1 MSEDVGSTELI
12 QEPIHEELPS
22 VTTDAVGALKE
33 KTEVQHPSEETVAAS
48 PLSPDAAAPESAVER
63 EILKVDQSIQTAM
76 NLKNEG
82 AALFSAQNFSG
93 AREKYIAALESL
105 QYVGEHLTDA
115 QKAALFELTI
125 PLSSNAALC
134 FFKEE
139 NYTEC
144 LTFTK
149 NALTFISVLEDKS
162 SSTIKEIWPTILSR
176 GVLTPQKIQELKKKS
191 LALTGKCH
199 LFKQNYSEA
208 TMHLSKAMSI
218 IPEAERSGKEG
229 VELQRWLDRVA
240 AEESKSAKREK
251 AIWGK
256 AFRTDSGN
264 SSLISRS
271 MKGSSKGSSTSKAS
285 LRTSSWNYSMM
296 LGAVG
301 IAGLVGISAFYLLRS
316 RKA

>member
-1 MSEDVGSTELI
+1 MSEEGGSTEPI
-12 QEPIHEELPS
+12 QHEELLPPVTEEAVLPS
-22 VTTDAVGALKE
+22 RE
-33 KTEVQHPSEETVAAS
+33 KNGVESSAGDTVAAS
-48 PLSPDAAAPESAVER
+48 PLSPDAAAPESPIER
-63 EILKVDQSIQTAM
+63 EVQKVDQSIQTAM

-82 AALFSAQNFSG
+82 AALFSAQNYSG

-115 QKAALFELTI
+115 HKAALFELTI

-149 NALTFISVLEDKS
+149 NALSFIGVLEDQF

-176 GVLTPQKIQELKKKS
+176 GVLTSQKLQDLKKKS

-199 LFKQNYSEA
+199 FFKQNFTEA
-208 TMHLSKAMSI
+208 TTHLSKAMSL
-218 IPEAERSGKEG
+218 IPKADKSGKEG
-229 VELQRWLDRVA
+229 VELQKWLDRVT
-240 AEESKSAKREK
+240 AEENKSAKREK

-256 AFRTDSGN
+256 AFRADSGN
-264 SSLISRS
+264 GSQVSRPG
-271 MKGSSKGSSTSKAS
+271 KGSSKGTSPGKPSS
-285 LRTSSWNYSMM
+285 RTSGFSYSMV

-301 IAGLVGISAFYLLRS
+301 VAGILGISAFYLLRS